1 MTEIG
6 ELASKTTEEI
16 RDDYLRVIRNGL
28 IRRGISDPQV
38 GPGSD
43 YYVRATALAN
53 ELTPLYV
60 NSQIQA
66 DSQMPDTATGDD
78 LVRQMT
84 VKGLAPR
91 SAVPATG
98 SIVLD
103 CSATTA
109 IPIGAQLIDAS
120 SQRFE
125 VLTPGSYI
133 DGDFIAIQATEDS
146 AGAAS
151 NHAEGDTLTWVAA
164 PPYCNSKQLVA
175 VGGLIGGADAEDEET
190 SRARLLDRIQN
201 PPGSGNWS
209 EVNLDAEA
217 SSPIVQKGFCYP
229 AANGPSTL
237 RVAVVGY
244 ASSTSRSRVV
254 SSTIMSGSVVPYVA
268 GAIPEFTEVV
278 TTTVTDVD
286 VDSMI
291 GLTLPSSPKASP
303 AGPGGGWT
311 DGTPW
316 PQILTT
322 TVFPSGNVT
331 ACTPGGGSFTVNSDT
346 APTDGVSRICFLDPF
361 DWTLK
366 RAKVLSH
373 TGSAGAYVVTV
384 DVPFT
389 NLAAALA
396 LGGTGPFIFPDAQN
410 MSDYVAAFLAATAL
424 MGPGEITSNVS
435 VLGRAYRHPL
445 TTFSWPASFDSSILK
460 KIENVGDE
468 VTDTSYLYR
477 STTTPAVP
485 GAVTDPPNI
494 LIPRHVGFYTIV

>member
-1 MTEIG
+1 MAAIAEFAT
-6 ELASKTTEEI
+6 KTTNEI

-60 NSQIQA
+60 NSQIKA
-66 DSQMPDTATGDD
+66 DSQMPDTATGED
-78 LVRQMT
+78 LIRQLT
-84 VKGLAPR
+84 IVGLAQR
-91 SAVPATG
+91 GAVPATG

-103 CSATTA
+103 ASATTA
-109 IPIGAQLIDAS
+109 IPALAELIDAS
-120 SQRFE
+120 SQRYK
-125 VLTPGSYI
+125 VLTPGTY
-133 DGDFIAIQATEDS
+133 DPGDYVPIQAVEES

-151 NHAEGDTLTWVAA
+151 NHDAGDTLTWVAA

-190 SRARLLDRIQN
+190 SRARLLDRLQN

-209 EVNLDAEA
+209 QVNDFAEA

-229 AANGPSTL
+229 APNGPATV

-244 ASSTSRSRVV
+244 ASSVSRSREVDA
-254 SSTIMSGSVVPYVA
+254 TIMAGTVVPYMA
-268 GAIPEFTEVV
+268 GALPEWVELV

-286 VDSMI
+286 VDVMI
-291 GLTLPSSPKASP
+291 ALTLPASSKASP

-316 PQILTT
+316 PQIITT

-331 ACTPGGGSFTVNSDT
+331 ATTPGGGSFTVNADT
-346 APTDGVSRICFLDPF
+346 PPTAGVTRICFLDPI
-361 DWTLK
+361 DWELK
-366 RAKVLSH
+366 RATVISY

-384 DVPFT
+384 DTPFA
-389 NLAAALA
+389 NMAAALA
-396 LGGTGPFIFPDAQN
+396 LGGTPFVFPDATN
-410 MSDYVAAFLAATAL
+410 VETYVQAFLDATAL
-424 MGPGEITSNVS
+424 MGPGEVTASAA
-435 VLGRAYRHPL
+435 VLSRAYRHPL
-445 TTFSWPASFDSSILK
+445 TSNSWPASFDSQILRK
-460 KIENVGDE
+460 VEVSGEE
-468 VTDTSYLYR
+468 VTDTAYFYR

-485 GAVTDPPNI
+485 GAVTDPPNM
-494 LIPRHVGFYTIV
+494 LIPRHVGFYVLI